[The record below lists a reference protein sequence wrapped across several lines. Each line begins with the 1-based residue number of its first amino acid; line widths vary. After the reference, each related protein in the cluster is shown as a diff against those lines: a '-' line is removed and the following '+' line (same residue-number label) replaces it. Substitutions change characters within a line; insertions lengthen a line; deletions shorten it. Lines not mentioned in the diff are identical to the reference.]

1 MGYDYLESLLEDNW
15 FEGTKN
21 DDPAFDRQYRVPKP
35 TIDIEKDRK
44 KVRLRN
50 QDHVNIV
57 DGGDVPFEALGV
69 GYHHESA
76 TVTFN
81 IEVRTTMEPPNPPDT
96 ERPGR
101 TRFDGTYDDGYAGL
115 YGEIKRILDLVRKG
129 GGGYDIIQKSA
140 WRDSSGTIGI
150 NHYYG
155 MWIVD
160 FDVRAQEIDPPDPTN
175 ING

>member
-1 MGYDYLESLLEDNW
+1 MGYDYLESLLEDHW
-15 FEGTKN
+15 QETL
-21 DDPAFDRQYRVPKP
+21 PDRDYRVPKP

-44 KVRLRN
+44 KIRLRN

-57 DGGDVPFEALGV
+57 DGGDVPYEAMGV
-69 GYHHESA
+69 GYTHESS

-81 IEVRTTMEPPNPPDT
+81 IEVRTTMNPPDPPDT
-96 ERPGR
+96 PRPGR
-101 TRFDGTYDDGYAGL
+101 TRFDGTYDSGGYAGL
-115 YGEIKRILDLVRKG
+115 FGEIKRMLDLIRKG
-129 GGGYDIIQKSA
+129 DGGYDIIQKSA

-150 NHYYG
+150 NHYFG

-160 FDVRAQEIDPPDPTN
+160 FDNRAAKIDPPDPTN